1 MELDERLESGDAR
14 RPLRRGAARALQPQG
29 GAAGIGWPEAG
40 RIEPGALADL
50 VTVGLD
56 GVRLA
61 GTPPEHAIE
70 SVVFAAGA
78 GDVREVIVGG
88 EFVVRDGAHLSLDVA
103 GELGEAIAMLPS

>member
-1 MELDERLESGDAR
+1 MELDERLESGIRGGHSAAEL
-14 RPLRRGAARALQPQG
+14 LRAATQG
-29 GAAGIGWPEAG
+29 GAAAIGWPDAG
-40 RIEPGALADL
+40 RIGPGALADL